1 MYKKLKSTL
10 LLLAAIALLL
20 SGCNFR
26 VEKNTF
32 YVDRDKIDSIEIQ
45 REYFDEEG
53 NSYFRCKNITDPSDL
68 DTLCRKIR
76 TLPVERASGK
86 EAHPVDA
93 FSLIILLHGSTDHH
107 LVMSEK
113 MAYYDQMAYDYA
125 KKGVYADFLELYNN
139 FGYEEED
146 TEPTRFPK

>member
-1 MYKKLKSTL
+1 MV
-10 LLLAAIALLL
+10 AGALLL

-32 YVDRDKIDSIEIQ
+32 YVDRDKIQSIELQ
-45 REYFDEEG
+45 KEYFDEEG
-53 NSYFRCKNITDPSDL
+53 NSYFRCKKVTNSSDL
-68 DTLCRKIR
+68 DTLCRMIR
-76 TLPVERASGK
+76 TLPVERASIK

-93 FSLIILLHGSTDHH
+93 FSLIILLDGSTDHH

-113 MAYYDQMAYDYA
+113 MVYYDQMAYDYT
-125 KKGVYADFLELYNN
+125 KKGTYADFLGLYSKL
-139 FGYEEED
+139 GYEEAD